1 MTLADTLKYIYWNDK
16 VGGNEDEDEDEDDW
30 DKDDWDQN
38 AWFDEQIF

>member
-16 VGGNEDEDEDEDDW
+16 VGGNEDEDEDDW